1 MKKTIITILVFLF
14 CAPLLSQTKKII
26 FEEYALN
33 NGLHVIL
40 NQDNSLPIV
49 VVNICY
55 HVGSKNEIEGRK
67 GFAHLFEHLMFDG
80 SANVKR
86 GEFDKYIY
94 SAGGD
99 NNAFT
104 NEDITN
110 YYETLPSNQLELG
123 LWLESDRMYKF
134 AIGEISLTT
143 QQGVVIE
150 EKKQSYDNRPYG
162 TASEN
167 MAALAYK
174 IHPYKTTTIGYEED
188 IQAATLDNVK
198 DFFEAF
204 YVPNNATLVIV
215 GDIDIKKTKG
225 LIEKYFGD
233 IPKSKKEIIRKFP
246 TEPKRTE
253 QETKTVYDNI
263 RLDGLFMG
271 YHIPEITHH
280 DFYALDLLSDILS
293 NGRSSRLYERMVYTD
308 QVAMQTMAYTES
320 QEDPGLFNFVAI
332 SSGKASAEELEK
344 IIYEEIEKI
353 QTNGVTEKELEKV
366 KNKAETSL
374 ISNLENFYGRAVALA
389 RYKVIQKDA
398 NLINTDMEKYSRV
411 TVEDIQNVAKKY
423 LNKENS
429 VVLYYKPEPK

>member
-1 MKKTIITILVFLF
+1 
-14 CAPLLSQTKKII
+14 
-26 FEEYALN
+26 
-33 NGLHVIL
+33 VIL
-40 NQDNSLPIV
+40 NQDNSSPLI

-55 HVGSKNEIEGRK
+55 HVGSKNETEGRK

-162 TASEN
+162 TVSEN
-167 MAALAYK
+167 MNALAYK
-174 IHPYKTTTIGYEED
+174 VHPYKNTVIGYEAD
-188 IQAATLDNVK
+188 INAATLEDVK
-198 DFFEAF
+198 DFFETF

-215 GDIDIKKTKG
+215 GDIDIKKTKE
-225 LIEKYFGD
+225 LIKKYFGD
-233 IPKSKKEIIRKFP
+233 IPKGKKEIIRKFP
-246 TEPKRTE
+246 TEPKRTK
-253 QETKTVYDNI
+253 QETKTVYDKVM
-263 RLDGLFMG
+263 LDGLFMG

-293 NGRSSRLYERMVYTD
+293 NGKSSRLYERMVYND
-308 QVAMQTMAYTES
+308 QVAMQAMAYTES
-320 QEDPGLFNFVAI
+320 QEDPSLFNFVVI
-332 SSGKASAEELEK
+332 SSGQASAEDLEK

-366 KNKAETSL
+366 KNKAETLL
-374 ISNLENFYGRAVALA
+374 ISNLETFYGRAVALA

-398 NLINTDMEKYSRV
+398 NLINTDMEKYSKV